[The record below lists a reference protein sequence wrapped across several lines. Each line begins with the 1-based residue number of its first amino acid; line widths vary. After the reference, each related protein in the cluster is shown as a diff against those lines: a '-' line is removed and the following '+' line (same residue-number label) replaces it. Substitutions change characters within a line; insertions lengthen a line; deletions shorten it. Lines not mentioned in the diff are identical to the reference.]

1 MQNKIIALGM
11 AGVAAAAVAPT
22 YEAAATTTYACNVSV
37 EERIESLKALLMC
50 SSACPLLPQRRFLHL
65 HRWIPHSRDSSPVR
79 LR

>member
-37 EERIESLKALLMC
+37 EERIESLKALLM
-50 SSACPLLPQRRFLHL
+50 
-65 HRWIPHSRDSSPVR
+65 
-79 LR
+79 